1 MKCVHQGNKHKI
13 FRRIENNEHLNMVS
27 GGKKPAAMNFLLFFG
42 KACFRTSHVLSSAL
56 YLSTIS
62 MRGLNSSVFACQWTF
77 HWRGPG
83 TNGVC
88 FVAEVPSVVYELWK
102 KPRARFFNSK
112 TAYWVTLFIFRISYH
127 IQSGKWRMRRL
138 CRRARYSGL
147 RRFQLVRG
155 EKFMKYNLCICTSG
169 VTPRHSQKLFKC

>member
-1 MKCVHQGNKHKI
+1 MSIWKCSQAAKNPRRWI
-13 FRRIENNEHLNMVS
+13 FFR
-27 GGKKPAAMNFLLFFG
+27 
-42 KACFRTSHVLSSAL
+42 KARLWTTHVLSSSL

-77 HWRGPG
+77 PG
-83 TNGVC
+83 TNEVC

-147 RRFQLVRG
+147 RRFLLVRG
-155 EKFMKYNLCICTSG
+155 EKFMKYNLCIYTSG
-169 VTPRHSQKLFKC
+169 MTPRHSQKLFKC